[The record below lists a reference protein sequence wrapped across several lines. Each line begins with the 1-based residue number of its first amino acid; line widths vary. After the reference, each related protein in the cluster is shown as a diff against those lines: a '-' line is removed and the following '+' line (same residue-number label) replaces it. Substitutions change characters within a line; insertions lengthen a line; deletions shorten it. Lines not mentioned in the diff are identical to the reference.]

1 MQKTDKVTKP
11 TEVLGKK
18 EVRKMMAAEDLA
30 AKKLTL
36 EKPVLEKVTRSNHRG
51 RGRTP
56 ADKREAYARYN
67 ERKKIVFEAEERNFE
82 HLVLFL
88 ASDVYNP
95 NTKKKFYIMGGNSAI
110 IYAYDIAPRIGR
122 KNVML
127 RPDLDN
133 GYYKFKHGVT
143 AVADLVLLTEKLQEI
158 GIERVP
164 TKNNDL
170 IVYFRLKR
178 KYENAEIKSLL
189 KVHRDEVKE
198 MNKILYTN
206 VVFPD
211 IHRQTME
218 LRTVVYHKM
227 IKMARTDREIL
238 QDRILDPVFAI
249 SDAYTLMAH
258 GDIEVIS
265 AGVRMVEEIDIL
277 MDRVA
282 MLSDMEFWDVA
293 ACARVGKIAAGLK
306 NLVVGKM
313 VNCET
318 EDD

>member
-11 TEVLGKK
+11 AEVLGKK
-18 EVRKMMAAEDLA
+18 QVRNLMAEEQ
-30 AKKLTL
+30 LTD
-36 EKPVLEKVTRSNHRG
+36 KPRPNHRG
-51 RGRTP
+51 RGRT
-56 ADKREAYARYN
+56 AAEKRESYARYN

-88 ASDVYNP
+88 ASDGDNP
-95 NTKKKFYIMGGNSAI
+95 NQKKKFYIMGGNSAI

-122 KNVML
+122 KSVVL

-143 AVADLVLLTEKLQEI
+143 AVADLALLTEKLKEI
-158 GIERVP
+158 GIEREPV
-164 TKNNDL
+164 KNNDL

-178 KYENAEIKSLL
+178 KYENEEIKALL
-189 KVHRDEVKE
+189 KLHRDEVNE

-218 LRTVVYHKM
+218 LRTVVYHKL
-227 IKMARTDREIL
+227 IKMTRTDREIL
-238 QDRILDPVFAI
+238 QEKILEPVFKV
-249 SDAYTLMAH
+249 SDTYALMAH
-258 GDIEVIS
+258 GDKDVIV
-265 AGVRMVEEIDIL
+265 AGAEMAEAIDIL

-282 MLSDMEFWDVA
+282 MLADLELWDVA
-293 ACARVGKIAAGLK
+293 SSARVGKIAAGLK

-313 VNCET
+313 VNYAT
-318 EDD
+318 EDA

>member
-1 MQKTDKVTKP
+1 MKESDKKA
-11 TEVLGKK
+11 EVVSKK
-18 EVRKMMAAEDLA
+18 EVRNLMATEN
-30 AKKLTL
+30 LTD
-36 EKPVLEKVTRSNHRG
+36 KPRPNHRG

-56 ADKREAYARYN
+56 AEKRESYARYN

-88 ASDVYNP
+88 ASDGDNP
-95 NTKKKFYIMGGNSAI
+95 NQQKKFYVMGGNSAI

-122 KNVML
+122 KSVLL

-143 AVADLVLLTEKLQEI
+143 SISNLALLTEKLQEI
-158 GIERVP
+158 GISRVLVD
-164 TKNNDL
+164 NNDL

-178 KYENAEIKSLL
+178 KYDKDEIKALL
-189 KVHRDEVKE
+189 KLRRDEVKE
-198 MNKILYTN
+198 MNKILYTK

-218 LRTVVYHKM
+218 LRTVVYHKL
-227 IKMARTDREIL
+227 IKMTRTDREIL
-238 QDRILDPVFAI
+238 EDKILEPVFRI
-249 SDAYTLMAH
+249 SDAYALMAH
-258 GDIEVIS
+258 GDREITVAGIEMTE
-265 AGVRMVEEIDIL
+265 AIDIL

-282 MLSDMEFWDVA
+282 MLMDLEFWDVA
-293 ACARVGKIAAGLK
+293 SCARVGKILAGLK

-313 VNCET
+313 VNYAP
-318 EDD
+318 EDA